1 MSNIILT
8 ETDWTYQWAYV
19 SWYQWTI
26 TELKSLKQKDWR
38 TAYEVTQEQ
47 LDQIEAG
54 WTVSIVDWNVQITE

>member
-26 TELKSLKQKDWR
+26 TELKSLKQKNWR
-38 TAYEVTQEQ
+38 TAYEVTD
-47 LDQIEAG
+47 DQMNQVKWWA
-54 WTVSIVDWNVQITE
+54 TVAIVDWNVQITE